1 MYDILFKD
9 SWVEFMYLDSLNK
22 EQLEAV
28 KTTEG
33 PLLVL
38 AGAGSGKTKVL
49 TTRVAYLIDELGISP
64 DSILAITFTNK
75 AAKEMK
81 ERVIKMLGPI
91 GYQIQ
96 ISTFH
101 SFGLTILKDHYDKL
115 GYDKNFTILDSDD
128 SLTVVKKILKDM
140 DKDPKQYSPK
150 AIRNR
155 ISSAKNE
162 LMEPEELSKFSNN
175 EIDELVVNVYK
186 KYKNKLR
193 TNNSLDFDDLL
204 MLPITLFRSNPD
216 ILKNYQD
223 KFKYVLIDEYQ
234 DTNEAQYLLTKMISA
249 RYKNICVVGDND
261 QSIYSFRGSNY
272 KNILN
277 FEKDYK
283 DAKVIM
289 LERNYRSTKQILDV
303 ANDVIKKNT
312 LRKDKNLWTDADGGE
327 KVIYHRAENEKDEAF
342 FVKCQIEEL
351 RKTAPLSEIAVLYR
365 TNAQSRNMEE
375 ALLKDNIPYK
385 VVGSMYFY
393 KRKEIK
399 DLLSYLNVIY
409 NSNDDISLLRVINV
423 PKRGI
428 GAKTLENLNIK
439 SNLMG
444 QTLYDAID
452 SGKELEFK
460 KIIEDIK
467 SVRDNMSLT
476 ELVTYVL
483 EKSGMKAELENEN
496 TLEAEVRLENLEE
509 FKSITKNFEEDRGIV
524 SLEEFLME
532 LSLVADIE
540 EHKNNTDVVTLMT
553 VHSAKGLEF
562 DNVFVIGLEEGIFP
576 HANSIDDFNQLEEER
591 RLCYV
596 AITRARK
603 KLWLVNAKRR
613 TIFGMD
619 SMNPASRFLKEIDN
633 NLLISDEKEDT
644 FVPKIIKKNMIDVN
658 ADYNIGDKVV
668 HDTFGHGIVVSVDKS
683 ILTIAFPHPVGIKKL
698 MKGHKS
704 IKKI

>member
-1 MYDILFKD
+1 ML
-9 SWVEFMYLDSLNK
+9 ENLNK

-49 TTRVAYLIDELGISP
+49 TTRVAYLIDELGITP
-64 DSILAITFTNK
+64 ESILAITFTNK

-81 ERVIKMLGPI
+81 DRIFKMLGTVA
-91 GYQIQ
+91 YQIQ

-101 SFGLTILKDHYDKL
+101 SFGLTILKEHYDKL

-128 SLTVVKKILKDM
+128 SSTVVKKILKDM
-140 DKDPKQYSPK
+140 DKDPKKYSYK
-150 AIRNR
+150 AIRNK

-162 LMEPEELSKFSNN
+162 LMEPEDLAKFSTN
-175 EIDELVVNVYK
+175 DMDDLVVDVYK
-186 KYKNKLR
+186 KYKEKLR
-193 TNNSLDFDDLL
+193 TNNSVDFDDLL
-204 MLPITLFRSNPD
+204 MLPITLFRKYPEV
-216 ILKNYQD
+216 LKFYQD
-223 KFKYVLIDEYQ
+223 RFKYILIDEYQ

-249 RYKNICVVGDND
+249 KYKNICVVGDND

-277 FEKDYK
+277 FEKDYNN
-283 DAKVIM
+283 AKVIM

-303 ANDVIKKNT
+303 ANCIIKKNT
-312 LRKDKNLWTDADGGE
+312 LRKDKNLWTDNETGE
-327 KVIYHRAENEKDEAF
+327 KVKYHRAENEKDEAF
-342 FVKCQIEEL
+342 YVKCQIEEL
-351 RKTAPLSEIAVLYR
+351 KKTEKLSEIAVLYR

-375 ALLKDNIPYK
+375 ALLKENIPYK
-385 VVGSMYFY
+385 VIGSMYFY

-428 GAKTLENLNIK
+428 GAKTIENLSIQADLLNQSIY
-439 SNLMG
+439 N
-444 QTLYDAID
+444 TIEA
-452 SGKELEFK
+452 GKELEFK

-467 SVRDNMSLT
+467 ANKDNMSLT
-476 ELVTYVL
+476 ELVDYVL
-483 EKSGMKAELENEN
+483 DKSGMRKELEDEN
-496 TLEAEVRLENLEE
+496 TLDSEVRLENLEE
-509 FKSITKNFEEDRGIV
+509 FKSITKNFEEERGIV
-524 SLEEFLME
+524 SLEDFLME
-532 LSLVADIE
+532 ISLVADVE
-540 EHKNNTDVVTLMT
+540 EHKNNTEVVTLMT
-553 VHSAKGLEF
+553 IHSAKGLEF

-576 HANSIDDFNQLEEER
+576 HTNCLNDFNEVEEER

-596 AITRARK
+596 SITRARK
-603 KLWLVNAKRR
+603 KLWLINAKRR
-613 TIFGMD
+613 TIYGMD
-619 SMNPASRFLKEIDN
+619 SMNPPSRFIKEIDN
-633 NLLISDEKEDT
+633 ELLESDAKEENIM
-644 FVPKIIKKNMIDVN
+644 PKIVKKNMIDTN
-658 ADYNIGDKVV
+658 ADYNMGDKIK
-668 HDTFGHGIVVSVDKS
+668 HDTFGLGVIVGIDKS
-683 ILTIAFPHPVGIKKL
+683 ILTIAFPHPIGIKKL

>member
-1 MYDILFKD
+1 
-9 SWVEFMYLDSLNK
+9 MYLENLNK

-49 TTRVAYLIDELGISP
+49 TTRVAYLIDELGLSP
-64 DSILAITFTNK
+64 DSVLAITFTNK

-81 ERVIKMLGPI
+81 ERIMKMLGPI

-101 SFGLTILKDHYDKL
+101 SFGLTILKEHYDKL
-115 GYDKNFTILDSDD
+115 GFDKNFTILDSDD

-175 EIDELVVNVYK
+175 EIDELVINVYK
-186 KYKNKLR
+186 KYRDKLR

-216 ILKNYQD
+216 ILKTYQER
-223 KFKYVLIDEYQ
+223 FKYVLIDEYQ

-249 RYKNICVVGDND
+249 KYKNICVVGDND

-272 KNILN
+272 RNILN

-283 DAKVIM
+283 DAKIIM

-303 ANDVIKKNT
+303 ANSIIKKNT
-312 LRKDKNLWTDADGGE
+312 LRKDKNLWTDIDGGE
-327 KVIYHRAENEKDEAF
+327 KVIYHHAENEKDEAF

-351 RKTAPLSEIAVLYR
+351 RKSIPLSEIAVLYR

-375 ALLKDNIPYK
+375 ALLRDNIPYK

-428 GAKTLENLNIK
+428 GAKTIENLNIQ
-439 SNLMG
+439 SNLLN
-444 QTLYDAID
+444 QPIYNTIE

-467 SVRDNMSLT
+467 NSKDNMSLT

-483 EKSGMKAELENEN
+483 ERSGMKAELENEN

-509 FKSITKNFEEDRGIV
+509 FKSITKNFEEERGIV

-562 DNVFVIGLEEGIFP
+562 ENVFVIGMEEGIFP
-576 HANSIDDFNQLEEER
+576 HANSLDDFNQLEEER

-619 SMNPASRFLKEIDN
+619 NMNPASRFLKEIDSE
-633 NLLISDEKEDT
+633 LLFSDVKEDT
-644 FVPKIIKKNMIDVN
+644 FVPKIIKKNMIDTN
-658 ADYNIGDKVV
+658 ADYNIGDKIT

-683 ILTIAFPHPVGIKKL
+683 VLTIAFPHPVGIKKL

-704 IKKI
+704 IKKV

>member
-1 MYDILFKD
+1 ML
-9 SWVEFMYLDSLNK
+9 ENLNK

-49 TTRVAYLIDELGISP
+49 TTRVAYLIDELGITP
-64 DSILAITFTNK
+64 ESILAITFTNK

-81 ERVIKMLGPI
+81 DRIFKMLGTVA
-91 GYQIQ
+91 YQIQ

-101 SFGLTILKDHYDKL
+101 SFGLTILKEHYDKL

-128 SLTVVKKILKDM
+128 SSTVVKKILKDM
-140 DKDPKQYSPK
+140 DKDPKKYSYK
-150 AIRNR
+150 AIRNK

-162 LMEPEELSKFSNN
+162 LMEPEDLAKFSTNDM
-175 EIDELVVNVYK
+175 DELVVDVYK
-186 KYKNKLR
+186 KYKEKLR
-193 TNNSLDFDDLL
+193 TNNSVDFDDLL
-204 MLPITLFRSNPD
+204 MLPITLFRKYPEV
-216 ILKNYQD
+216 LRFYQD
-223 KFKYVLIDEYQ
+223 RFKYILIDEYQ

-249 RYKNICVVGDND
+249 KYKNICVVGDND

-277 FEKDYK
+277 FEKDYNN
-283 DAKVIM
+283 AKVIM

-303 ANDVIKKNT
+303 ANCIIKKNT
-312 LRKDKNLWTDADGGE
+312 LRKDKNLWTDNETGE
-327 KVIYHRAENEKDEAF
+327 KVKYHRAENEKDEAF
-342 FVKCQIEEL
+342 YVKCQIEEL
-351 RKTAPLSEIAVLYR
+351 KKTEKLSEIAVLYR

-375 ALLKDNIPYK
+375 ALLKENIPYK
-385 VVGSMYFY
+385 VIGSMYFY

-428 GAKTLENLNIK
+428 GAKTIENLSIQADLLNQSIY
-439 SNLMG
+439 S
-444 QTLYDAID
+444 TIEA
-452 SGKELEFK
+452 GKELEFK

-467 SVRDNMSLT
+467 ANKDNMSLT
-476 ELVTYVL
+476 ELVDYVL
-483 EKSGMKAELENEN
+483 DKSGMRKELEDEN
-496 TLEAEVRLENLEE
+496 TLDSEVRLENLEE
-509 FKSITKNFEEDRGIV
+509 FKSITKNFEEERGIV
-524 SLEEFLME
+524 SLEDFLME
-532 LSLVADIE
+532 ISLVADVE
-540 EHKNNTDVVTLMT
+540 EHKNNTEVVTLMT
-553 VHSAKGLEF
+553 IHSAKGLEF

-576 HANSIDDFNQLEEER
+576 HTNCLNDFNEVEEER

-596 AITRARK
+596 SITRARK
-603 KLWLVNAKRR
+603 KLWLINAKRR
-613 TIFGMD
+613 TIYGMD
-619 SMNPASRFLKEIDN
+619 SMNPPSRFIKEIDN
-633 NLLISDEKEDT
+633 ELLESDAKEENIM
-644 FVPKIIKKNMIDVN
+644 PKIVKKNMIDTN
-658 ADYNIGDKVV
+658 ADYNMGDKIK
-668 HDTFGHGIVVSVDKS
+668 HDTFGLGVIVGIDKS